1 MNINQHNY
9 EDFFL
14 LYVDGE
20 LSAADKQTVEQFVQA
35 NPGLA
40 DELEMLQQL
49 RLPSATILFEDKD
62 TLYRNALTGI
72 SADNYEEPFLLYVD
86 NELDADAK
94 EQVETFVLQH
104 PGLQEAFTGLK
115 QTKLAAEKIPFPG
128 KKSLYRKEEKEKPV
142 FYMRW
147 QQLMVA
153 AAFIGAAVLVW
164 TLFSDN
170 SATTDPTFFQQK
182 TSPNALREQKA
193 VTASNN
199 TGNPVNATETEA
211 GKTNSSAAMPLLKV
225 KTNRTGQKNIPADNN
240 IAASEKNL
248 ITRNTVQ
255 PETAIPKTDMAITDK
270 TYTEPQSSLLPS
282 SPASLAVA
290 DRVETKNH
298 IADIAQT
305 NTIVGPAVY
314 KELDTEDDKKSL
326 YLGSIEINKDKLR
339 GFFRKATSLFRG
351 KAREQEED
359 KIEAT
364 PSSSSNTR
372 SLK

>member
-49 RLPSATILFEDKD
+49 RLPSATIVFEDKD
-62 TLYRNALTGI
+62 ILYRNALTGI
-72 SADNYEEPFLLYVD
+72 SADNYEESFLLYVD
-86 NELDADAK
+86 NELDADSR

-104 PGLQEAFTGLK
+104 PGLQEAFTVLK
-115 QTKLAAEKIPFPG
+115 KTKLETESIPFTG

-147 QQLMVA
+147 QQIAVA

-164 TLFSDN
+164 TLFPGNSD
-170 SATTDPTFFQQK
+170 TPGPTLVKQK
-182 TSPNALREQKA
+182 VSPNAITEQKA
-193 VTASNN
+193 ETASHN
-199 TGNPVNATETEA
+199 TGNPVNATETKA
-211 GKTNSSAAMPLLKV
+211 GPISSTNAMLLSTV
-225 KTNRTGQKNIPADNN
+225 KTNHVVQKNIPADN
-240 IAASEKNL
+240 IAAPEKNL
-248 ITRNTVQ
+248 VTRNTVH
-255 PETAIPKTDMAITDK
+255 PETAVPKTDMIITDK
-270 TYTEPQSSLLPS
+270 NATEPQSSLLPS
-282 SPASLAVA
+282 SPASLADA
-290 DRVETKNH
+290 DRVETKNPIPDISPTST
-298 IADIAQT
+298 IAKT
-305 NTIVGPAVY
+305 AVY
-314 KELDTEDDKKSL
+314 KELYTEDDKKSL

-351 KAREQEED
+351 KAREQEEE
-359 KIEAT
+359 KNEAT
-364 PSSSSNTR
+364 PSASNTR